1 MQLLTKVSVQK
12 CLHLSLEKISSEEK
26 TKNFYIQ
33 MILRSAGYLRRRLLS
48 DKPRIKI
55 GDVSAELRIPKN
67 PELVPRGYVENLSQ
81 DSLKHIR
88 WLLQK
93 DLLGQDAFLI
103 GPPGPRKR
111 WISLAFAELTNRE
124 IEYLALSRDITET
137 DIKQRREIVNG
148 TALYSDASAVRAAV
162 NGRILILD
170 GVERVER
177 NVLPV
182 LNNLLENREAQLE
195 DGRFLMAPGRF
206 DQLMKS
212 STAEELASS
221 GLGKF
226 QFRWR
231 DNSVTVVG
239 KAAFL

>member
-1 MQLLTKVSVQK
+1 M
-12 CLHLSLEKISSEEK
+12 
-26 TKNFYIQ
+26 
-33 MILRSAGYLRRRLLS
+33 
-48 DKPRIKI
+48 
-55 GDVSAELRIPKN
+55 LRIPKN

-81 DSLKHIR
+81 DSLRHIR

-137 DIKQRREIVNG
+137 DIKQRREIVDG

-206 DQLMKS
+206 DQEGFQIVTSQMAL
-212 STAEELASS
+212 STNQDTADAGQLESESINLKHRFS
-221 GLGKF
+221 L
-226 QFRWR
+226 
-231 DNSVTVVG
+231 
-239 KAAFL
+239 